1 MSWLNKM
8 TLLTHFFY
16 WWKGYVFVVP
26 KIIFFGCTS
35 RYLVYRYVVAQ
46 LCGCRI
52 VQLDLV
58 AKSLPFSISLN
69 NCYYELLCIHS
80 PSLPFFFLIINA
92 IFGGFFIRITRWT
105 KIRLSEDL
113 SLKQAYHNAVNYDSI
128 VQFQWKHLFIFIF
141 IIFIFFFIFKY
152 DGTFFLYLFFFL
164 LFNGFNLIQSN
175 NSGNR
180 WNS

>member
-80 PSLPFFFLIINA
+80 PSLPFFF
-92 IFGGFFIRITRWT
+92 FFIRFDDFSH
-105 KIRLSEDL
+105 L
-113 SLKQAYHNAVNYDSI
+113 YHQCFFWGILYTNHTLNENQIVGRSIIKTGISQRGELWFNI
-128 VQFQWKHLFIFIF
+128 VQF
-141 IIFIFFFIFKY
+141 
-152 DGTFFLYLFFFL
+152 
-164 LFNGFNLIQSN
+164 
-175 NSGNR
+175 
-180 WNS
+180 